1 MSASN
6 SSTACA
12 VPVEGVP
19 PAAGLPDAA
28 GRGLFLVG
36 ASLELIDL
44 AEQLGWRIR
53 GIIEAHGTTGDYFG
67 YPVCGDDA
75 WLLAQ
80 PLAPA
85 ERRVLL
91 APDPP
96 APRRRLFE
104 RYAAAGFEIVTLN
117 AARVKPG
124 TVIDPGCVI
133 AEEAHVSVN
142 CRLGRGVRVNCRAN
156 LMHDCV
162 VGDFCTVAPN
172 AVLLGRVRLEEEVY
186 VGANATILPG
196 RTVGRGATV
205 GAGAVVTRDV
215 PAGRV
220 VKGVPAR

>member
-6 SSTACA
+6 SATACA
-12 VPVEGVP
+12 APEA
-19 PAAGLPDAA
+19 PAAPDTSGGV

-44 AEQLGWRIR
+44 AEQLGWRVR
-53 GIIEAHGTTGDYFG
+53 GIVDTTTAGREYFG
-67 YPVCGDDA
+67 YPVCGDDD
-75 WLLAQ
+75 WLLAR
-80 PLAPA
+80 PLPPA
-85 ERRVLL
+85 ERRVVI

-96 APRRRLFE
+96 AVRRRLGE
-104 RYAAAGFEIVTLN
+104 RYAAAGFELVTLN

-124 TVIDPGCVI
+124 TVIGAGCVI
-133 AEEAHVSVN
+133 AEGAHVSVN

-156 LMHDCV
+156 LMHDCR
-162 VGDFCTVAPN
+162 VGDFATIAPN
-172 AVLLGRVRLEEEVY
+172 AVLLGRVTVEEDAY

-196 RTVGRGATV
+196 LTVGRGSTV

-215 PAGRV
+215 PPGRV

>member
-12 VPVEGVP
+12 ARLEGA
-19 PAAGLPDAA
+19 PAAAGAAEAA
-28 GRGLFLVG
+28 GRDLFLVG

-53 GIIEAHGTTGDYFG
+53 GIIESRGTPGDYFG

-85 ERRVLL
+85 ERRVLI

-124 TVIDPGCVI
+124 TVIGPGSVI
-133 AEEAHVSVN
+133 AEGAHVSVN

-186 VGANATILPG
+186 VGANATILPDL
-196 RTVGRGATV
+196 TVGRGATV